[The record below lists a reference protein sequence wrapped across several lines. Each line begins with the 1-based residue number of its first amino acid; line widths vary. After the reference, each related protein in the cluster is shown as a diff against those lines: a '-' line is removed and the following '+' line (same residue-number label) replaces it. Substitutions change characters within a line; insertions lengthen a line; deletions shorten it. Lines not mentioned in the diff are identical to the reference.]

1 MIDPRGVYGK
11 TKFFGDPYYDLAKIS
26 HSCNTGY
33 EYFTYDKFN
42 IDVIKNEFNLII
54 DGSSKKENINKIYM
68 KVIENHNFDYQKIK
82 LIEGCIFIGMC
93 ARHYDSLERQKA
105 MFISGLKLLNE
116 IYETI

>member
-1 MIDPRGVYGK
+1 MEV
-11 TKFFGDPYYDLAKIS
+11 
-26 HSCNTGY
+26 
-33 EYFTYDKFN
+33 
-42 IDVIKNEFNLII
+42 V
-54 DGSSKKENINKIYM
+54 
-68 KVIENHNFDYQKIK
+68 ENHNFDYQKIK